1 MAQQIWA
8 LQHTFKDEL
17 AAIKNNKCEFIA
29 FTEPLAKEFSFTS
42 ELLGKTAARISF
54 LFENTKVYSSI
65 NNQEQKIIADGISTE
80 ALWFNKHNGLISI
93 YTVYKKPLINPYTN
107 DIVGIFINTVRFVPN
122 LLRIILHEQILLGGK
137 SNAESM
143 QHELMNL
150 ELTPLQQQLIFCIL
164 IGFTARKDITSILNH
179 LTGEKYNEIK
189 IKNTLQ
195 ALYIKFNC
203 STTIQLIELIIKSQ
217 IKLNLPETLL
227 KSGFFTTSGSF
238 LN

>member
-1 MAQQIWA
+1 M
-8 LQHTFKDEL
+8 
-17 AAIKNNKCEFIA
+17 
-29 FTEPLAKEFSFTS
+29 
-42 ELLGKTAARISF
+42 
-54 LFENTKVYSSI
+54 
-65 NNQEQKIIADGISTE
+65 
-80 ALWFNKHNGLISI
+80 
-93 YTVYKKPLINPYTN
+93 
-107 DIVGIFINTVRFVPN
+107 RFVPN

-203 STTIQLIELIIKSQ
+203 STTTQLIDLIIKSQ
-217 IKLNLPETLL
+217 IKLNLPEPLL